1 MSHPWIYKLQLSSL
15 RLISLH
21 QGVPY
26 SIFISIVTEL
36 FEQLNWASWIFQASK
51 STNDFLLDLQKLQG
65 IWTSGTEASAL
76 NIQKW
81 LPVFSAIRY
90 AFCIL
95 FFLFFFFFWLG
106 KGSCVTTKTTILRS
120 ILATYKASWN
130 EFLHFRFAKVIVFG
144 AEKLMVT
151 SELKILTFSNIIH
164 ICDVIGP
171 KYSPNWPQ
179 ISLITP

>member
-95 FFLFFFFFWLG
+95 FFLFFFFFDLE
-106 KGSCVTTKTTILRS
+106 KGHVSRLKLRYFDLYLQL
-120 ILATYKASWN
+120 IKHPEMNFY
-130 EFLHFRFAKVIVFG
+130 
-144 AEKLMVT
+144 T
-151 SELKILTFSNIIH
+151 SDLQRL
-164 ICDVIGP
+164 
-171 KYSPNWPQ
+171 
-179 ISLITP
+179 

>member
-95 FFLFFFFFWLG
+95 FFLFFFFFDLE
-106 KGSCVTTKTTILRS
+106 KGHVSRLKLRYFDLYLQL
-120 ILATYKASWN
+120 IKHPEMNFY
-130 EFLHFRFAKVIVFG
+130 
-144 AEKLMVT
+144 T
-151 SELKILTFSNIIH
+151 SNLQRL
-164 ICDVIGP
+164 
-171 KYSPNWPQ
+171 
-179 ISLITP
+179 

>member
-95 FFLFFFFFWLG
+95 FFLFFFFDLE
-106 KGSCVTTKTTILRS
+106 KGHVSRLKLRYFDLYLQL
-120 ILATYKASWN
+120 IKHPEMNFY
-130 EFLHFRFAKVIVFG
+130 
-144 AEKLMVT
+144 T
-151 SELKILTFSNIIH
+151 SNLQRL
-164 ICDVIGP
+164 
-171 KYSPNWPQ
+171 
-179 ISLITP
+179 

>member
-76 NIQKW
+76 NTQKW
-81 LPVFSAIRY
+81 LTVFSAIGY

-95 FFLFFFFFWLG
+95 LFLFFFFWLG
-106 KGSCVTTKTTILRS
+106 RRSCVTTKTKILRS
-120 ILATYKASWN
+120 VLATYKASC
-130 EFLHFRFAKVIVFG
+130 AMVIVFG